1 MSSSIPSLKQI
12 RKLDGKR
19 VLVRV
24 DFNVPVVKKKVMD
37 EARLIAALPTIQYL
51 TERGA
56 RVILVSHLGRPEGK
70 KKVALSLQPVAERLS
85 QLLGKKVIQLP
96 DYKGEKVEQVIA
108 RMKPGGIVMLENIR
122 FSKDEEGNKGTL
134 GEYLSTLADVFV
146 LDGFGVAHR
155 ADASVVGVTPYLPSY
170 AGLLLEKEIDGLS
183 YIMKAKRHPG
193 VFVLGGAK
201 SETKIP
207 VLKNFLSRADAI
219 LLGGALYNTYL
230 FSLGY
235 KIGDSLVDVKMVK
248 EAKKYAGHAKVI
260 TPIDVIVGKK
270 DGSEYRQV
278 RIKKFQKKIC
288 QKGEAILD
296 IGPETIGLFAS
307 YIKEAKIIIWNGAL
321 GYFEQPPYDI
331 GTKSIARL
339 VAARS
344 KGKAYGVIG
353 GGETVQVMDQV
364 HMSQYIDLV
373 STGGGA
379 MLEFLSGKNL
389 PGIDAL
395 RK

>member
-85 QLLGKKVIQLP
+85 QLLRKKVIQLP

-122 FSKDEEGNKGTL
+122 FSKDEEGNKGAL

-155 ADASVVGVTPYLPSY
+155 ADASVVGVTPHLPSY
-170 AGLLLEKEIDGLS
+170 AGLLLEKEVSMLS
-183 YIMKAKRHPG
+183 NVVTKAKKPIA
-193 VFVLGGAK
+193 VILGGAK
-201 SETKIP
+201 ISTKLGLISIFEKTADYMNSVIRGAGGLSHIKLLSPAFNMTNP
-207 VLKNFLSRADAI
+207 VSLEIIASMKDNGANFN
-219 LLGGALYNTYL
+219 G
-230 FSLGY
+230 
-235 KIGDSLVDVKMVK
+235 V
-248 EAKKYAGHAKVI
+248 
-260 TPIDVIVGKK
+260 
-270 DGSEYRQV
+270 
-278 RIKKFQKKIC
+278 
-288 QKGEAILD
+288 EAIA
-296 IGPETIGLFAS
+296 GNS
-307 YIKEAKIIIWNGAL
+307 YN
-321 GYFEQPPYDI
+321 
-331 GTKSIARL
+331 
-339 VAARS
+339 
-344 KGKAYGVIG
+344 
-353 GGETVQVMDQV
+353 
-364 HMSQYIDLV
+364 
-373 STGGGA
+373 
-379 MLEFLSGKNL
+379 LSGKTITNWVDEFMANSGFGGRRILITRRGFRVCGSFWPDPFCAFIVIRLVSHQCLKIRNL
-389 PGIDAL
+389 L
-395 RK
+395 RFYSKSFFNFGN